1 MIMLEMVRKKLIRL
15 RDEAEEQMMY
25 NSPDALEASGRYAA
39 CCLLLTEEVTPE
51 EALAG
56 ISILPAAWPQRQGAR
71 KIFSQFEGL
80 IE

>member
-1 MIMLEMVRKKLIRL
+1 MLEMVRKKLIRL

-39 CCLLLTEEVTPE
+39 CCLLLKEEVTPE

-56 ISILPAAWPQRQGAR
+56 ISILPAAWPASGR
-71 KIFSQFEGL
+71 KKNLLSI
-80 IE
+80 